1 MKVNKEFLIF
11 LIKVAVFLLGGLLFI
26 VLRSCDHE
34 WLGIRLCLSV
44 FMGVMW
50 AQWILCVRSGHF
62 GGMDKKGNPGQFA
75 LRKWGTLIAN
85 TIGTAVLVCVWC
97 H

>member
-1 MKVNKEFLIF
+1 MKINKEFLIF
-11 LIKVAVFLLGGLLFI
+11 LIEIAIILMGVLLF
-26 VLRSCDHE
+26 VALRSCGHE
-34 WLGIRLCLSV
+34 WLGVRLVMTV

-50 AQWILCVRSGHF
+50 AHWIMCVHSGHF
-62 GGMDKKGNPGQFA
+62 RGMDKKGNPGQFA

>member
-1 MKVNKEFLIF
+1 MKINREFLIF
-11 LIKVAVFLLGGLLFI
+11 LIEIAIILLGVLLF
-26 VLRSCDHE
+26 VALRSCGHE
-34 WLGIRLCLSV
+34 WLGSRLVLTV

-50 AQWILCVRSGHF
+50 AHWILCVRSGHI

-75 LRKWGTLIAN
+75 LRKWGMLIAD
-85 TIGTAVLVCVWC
+85 TIGTAVLVFVWC